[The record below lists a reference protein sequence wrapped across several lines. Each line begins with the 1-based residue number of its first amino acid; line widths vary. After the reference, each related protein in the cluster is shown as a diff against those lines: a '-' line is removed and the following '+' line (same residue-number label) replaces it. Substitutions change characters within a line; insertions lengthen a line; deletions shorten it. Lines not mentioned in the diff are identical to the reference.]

1 MKTLI
6 HFAVSAIAILI
17 TAYILPG
24 VSISSLLTAFVLAVI
39 LGAINLTLR
48 PALVILTLPITVMS
62 LGFFILIIN
71 GLLIMLA
78 GYIVPG
84 FSVANFWWAF
94 LFGIVLAIVNSVLQ
108 ILERK

>member
-6 HFAVSAIAILI
+6 HFTVSAIAILI

-24 VSISSLLTAFVLAVI
+24 VYISSLLTAFVLAVI
-39 LGAINLTLR
+39 LGVINLTLR
-48 PALVILTLPITVMS
+48 PVLVMLTLPITVMT

-94 LFGIVLAIVNSVLQ
+94 LFGIVLAIVSSVLQ